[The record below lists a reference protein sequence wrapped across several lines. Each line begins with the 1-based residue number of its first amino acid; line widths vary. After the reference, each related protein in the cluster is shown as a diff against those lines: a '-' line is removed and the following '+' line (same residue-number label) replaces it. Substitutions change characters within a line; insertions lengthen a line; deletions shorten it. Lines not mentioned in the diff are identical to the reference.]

1 MRVFLNP
8 NPLNISSQ
16 YPVNTKDVVAFHK
29 MLPGYEET
37 PLVSLDDLAYKL
49 GIRRVYVKDEGHR
62 FGLKSFKV
70 LGVSYAVF
78 NLLREKSGGV
88 LKPEEFLAARGRE
101 LASGLTFT
109 CATDGNH
116 GRALAWI
123 ARLLGRPAKIFMPE
137 YTVPARIEAI
147 ESEGAEVVVVEGG
160 YNVAVGHASRE
171 GKKKNRMVIADAGY
185 PGYMEVPWFIQEGY
199 MTMFWEIQRQLE
211 ENNDPLPNFIF
222 LQAGVGAF
230 AAAAALFFS
239 NPSEGP
245 HLICVEPTAA
255 DCLFHSAEE
264 GDGQPKT
271 VTRREHTIMA
281 GLNCETPSYT
291 AWPIIRDRFDVF
303 VNIEDYYARQAMRV
317 LARHGIVAGE
327 SGAAGVAALIAL
339 FIEKQ
344 EYMRMKFDMSRN
356 ISVLLINTE
365 SDTDPEGYEQIVGL
379 KSSEVGI

>member
-8 NPLNISSQ
+8 NPLNISAQ
-16 YPVNTKDVVAFHK
+16 YSVNMQDVVAFHR

-37 PLVSLDDLAYKL
+37 PLKSLDELAYKL

-70 LGVSYAVF
+70 LGVSYAVY
-78 NLLREKSGGV
+78 NLLREKGGGE
-88 LKPEEFLAARGRE
+88 LKPAEFLSARGRE
-101 LASGLTFT
+101 LADGLTFT

-123 ARLLGRPAKIFMPE
+123 AKLLGRPAKIFMPE
-137 YTVPARIEAI
+137 YTVPARIAAI

-160 YNVAVGHASRE
+160 YNVAVGNASRE
-171 GKKKNRMVIADAGY
+171 GKKKNTMVIADVGY

-199 MTMFWEIQRQLE
+199 MTMFWEIQQQLAA
-211 ENNDPLPNFIF
+211 NNDSLPDFIF

-245 HLICVEPTAA
+245 HLVCVEPTAA

-271 VTRREHTIMA
+271 VTHRERTIMA
-281 GLNCETPSYT
+281 GLNCETPSFT

-303 VNIEDYYARQAMRV
+303 LNIEDYYAKQAMRI

-327 SGAAGVAALIAL
+327 SGAAGLAALIAL

-344 EYMRMKFDMSRN
+344 EYMRMKFDLSRN
-356 ISVLLINTE
+356 ISVLLVNTE
-365 SDTDPEGYEQIVGL
+365 SDTDPAGYEQIVGQ
-379 KSSEVGI
+379 KSSDVEI